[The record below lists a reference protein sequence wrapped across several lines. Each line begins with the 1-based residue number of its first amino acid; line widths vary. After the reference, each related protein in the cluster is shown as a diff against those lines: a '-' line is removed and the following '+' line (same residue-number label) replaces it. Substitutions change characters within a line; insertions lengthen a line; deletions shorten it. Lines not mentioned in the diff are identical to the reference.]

1 LFVVKRYCL
10 VALVDMQVIVF
21 KLRQPKYKIV
31 ALYFNLVEQLLAAV
45 VSMLNRDEHSLCN
58 RLLSNLSVA

>member
-1 LFVVKRYCL
+1 LFVVKRYRL
-10 VALVDMQVIVF
+10 VALVNVQVIVF

-31 ALYFNLVEQLLAAV
+31 ALYLNLVEQLLTAV
-45 VSMLNRDEHSLCN
+45 VSILDRDEHSLCN

>member
-1 LFVVKRYCL
+1 LFVVKRYRP
-10 VALVDMQVIVF
+10 VALVDVRVIVF

-45 VSMLNRDEHSLCN
+45 VSMLDRDEHSSCN

>member
-1 LFVVKRYCL
+1 
-10 VALVDMQVIVF
+10 MVF

-31 ALYFNLVEQLLAAV
+31 ALYFDLVEQLLAAV
-45 VSMLNRDEHSLCN
+45 VSMLDGDEHSSCD